1 MSGIRTDQF
10 KVQLPGGSVHVNRWT
25 PEDTVYETPLI
36 LLHDSLGSIALW
48 GDFPRIL
55 AATLSRSVLAYD
67 RLGFG
72 RSDPRVGIPSVHF
85 IEEEATQ
92 YFPHIKKGL
101 AIHRYILL
109 GHSVGGSMAIN
120 IAARDPDC
128 TAVITIAAQAY
139 VETRTFDAIKDA
151 KKMFSQA
158 GQIERLQKWHGAKAQ
173 WVLRAWTGVWL
184 SPGFSTWSLRTC
196 IGKVACPVLA
206 IHGDHDEYGSNAFPE
221 FIAGTTAGAGK
232 MLIVKDCGHMPHK
245 EKQDEVVNIV
255 KAFLAENPTR

>member
-1 MSGIRTDQF
+1 MSGIRTDEF
-10 KVQLPGGSVHVNRWT
+10 KVQLPGGSVHVNKWT
-25 PEDTVYETPLI
+25 PEAPVSETPLI
-36 LLHDSLGSIALW
+36 LLHDSRGSVALW

-72 RSDPRVGIPSVHF
+72 RSAPRVEIPSVHF

-109 GHSVGGSMAIN
+109 GHSVGGSMSIN
-120 IAARDPDC
+120 IAACDPDC

-151 KKMFSQA
+151 RDMFARA

-245 EKQDEVVNIV
+245 EKQDEVVNAV